1 MKKIFFLSMLFVFT
15 LVLVSCQEN
24 KYEEEAGLYELYH
37 MSGDLQLSN
46 FVYYT
51 IELKADGKAVV
62 RSKGSHSGASEYE
75 AGATFSIKD
84 GKIILVS
91 KMGSQKVTETY
102 DYIDGE
108 IHMLDV
114 EAVGI
119 AFTAK
124 FRRAQD

>member
-1 MKKIFFLSMLFVFT
+1 
-15 LVLVSCQEN
+15 
-24 KYEEEAGLYELYH
+24 

-51 IELKADGKAVV
+51 IELKADGKATV
-62 RSKGSHSGASEYE
+62 RSKGSHSGAVEYE

-84 GKIILVS
+84 GKIIIVS

-119 AFTAK
+119 EFTAK